1 MWMETAKCPPV
12 AVPIYPSTHTAFR
25 HGDYVQKISGGS
37 WRGKIVGWYQSS
49 LTQEGYAVESMYE
62 PGSVQIYPAAAL
74 MLMSE

>member
-1 MWMETAKCPPV
+1 MLAGNDQRGGIEM
-12 AVPIYPSTHTAFR
+12 PIYPPTHTQFR

-62 PGSVQIYPAAAL
+62 PGSVQIYPASAL
-74 MLMSE
+74 ARMLE